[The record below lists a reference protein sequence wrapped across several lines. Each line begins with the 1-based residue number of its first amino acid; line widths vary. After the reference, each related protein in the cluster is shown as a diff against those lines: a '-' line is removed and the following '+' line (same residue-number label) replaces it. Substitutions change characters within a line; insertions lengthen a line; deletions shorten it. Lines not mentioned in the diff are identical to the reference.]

1 MVRKYQMKPPIV
13 LQAQND
19 LIPLDEVRRINLDR
33 FEQGEVDIITFENI
47 TYTAYGLDAIEAV
60 WAVKPSASEGRR
72 LRWKK
77 GAWAFH
83 NVVAH
88 PLMQVLAWL
97 GMTHHAIWL
106 HDVTTPRARGF
117 KPPK

>member
-1 MVRKYQMKPPIV
+1 MPPLV
-13 LQAQND
+13 LKAQND
-19 LIPLDEVRRINLDR
+19 LIPFDEIRRVDISRL
-33 FEQGEVDIITFENI
+33 ESGEVDIITFEDI

-60 WAVKPSASEGRR
+60 WALKPSAWEGRR
-72 LRWKK
+72 LSWKK

-97 GMTHHAIWL
+97 GMTRRAIWL